1 MSHQFS
7 AKKDKPQ
14 NNNNPVE
21 IILFK
26 FSTNISLCWLD
37 VKYQPRSFVYTR
49 IGLSLMINAYGEL
62 LTSSRRLIF
71 GGPHLR

>member
-1 MSHQFS
+1 MIYKFS
-7 AKKDKPQ
+7 AKTDKPQ

-26 FSTNISLCWLD
+26 FSTNSLCWLD

-49 IGLSLMINAYGEL
+49 IGLGLMINAYGEL

-71 GGPHLR
+71 GGPHLG